1 MTPQAPNTLI
11 AHKAISLA
19 SELSNSEKR
28 VAAAIIDH
36 FNRRTGQCDP
46 SLDCI
51 AELIGMSRRTVM
63 RATDRLQKLGF
74 IRRIR
79 HGGHYHRNS
88 YEPVWSRFLQVEVDW
103 KGRRSARRA
112 RFDAPKLS
120 SCSGQSRHVG
130 GDTADPQTFPS
141 NILKETSNEE
151 ALLQKPDARS
161 PLNDKSGSAI
171 EANLRP
177 NPPDR
182 ERTYRPFGSTPSST
196 AARDAAERRWNNE
209 LTNYFR
215 DRPSIYSRI
224 VEAIDVTLMNA
235 VTDAELSHRG
245 SGLRH
250 LMDELLRRNV
260 IDQQP
265 PVRDE
270 RPRGAQKVWR
280 GRGRTGRVAAHFF
293 TQNSENIFF
302 KGHCV
307 GKIEPKR

>member
-51 AELIGMSRRTVM
+51 AELIGMSRRTVI

-88 YEPVWSRFLQVEVDW
+88 YEPVWSRFLQVEADW
-103 KGRRSARRA
+103 KSRRSARRA

-120 SCSGQSRHVG
+120 SCSGQSRHVA

-141 NILKETSNEE
+141 NNLKETSDAEG
-151 ALLQKPDARS
+151 LLQKHDARS
-161 PLNDKSGSAI
+161 PSNDKRGSAI
-171 EANLRP
+171 EANLRS
-177 NPPDR
+177 NPPNR
-182 ERTYRPFGSTPSST
+182 ERTYRQPPSTSSLT
-196 AARDAAERRWNNE
+196 AARDAAERRWNSE
-209 LTNYFR
+209 LTSNFR
-215 DRPSIYSRI
+215 DQPSIYSRI
-224 VEAIDVTLMNA
+224 VEAIDVKLMNA
-235 VTDAELSHRG
+235 ATEAELRHRG
-245 SGLRH
+245 SGLGF
-250 LMDELLRRNV
+250 LIDELLSRNV
-260 IDQQP
+260 IVAP
-265 PVRDE
+265 PLERDE
-270 RPRGAQKVWR
+270 GPQGGIKTLE
-280 GRGRTGRVAAHFF
+280 G
-293 TQNSENIFF
+293 
-302 KGHCV
+302 
-307 GKIEPKR
+307 

>member
-1 MTPQAPNTLI
+1 MTPQAPNTLM

-51 AELIGMSRRTVM
+51 AELICMSRRTVI

-88 YEPVWSRFLQVEVDW
+88 YEPVWSRFCQVEADW

-112 RFDAPKLS
+112 RLGAPNLS
-120 SCSGQSRHVG
+120 PCWSQSRHVG
-130 GDTADPQTFPS
+130 GDTAATQTFPIS
-141 NILKETSNEE
+141 ILKETSQGE
-151 ALLQKPDARS
+151 ASLQKPDARS
-161 PLNDKSGSAI
+161 PPHDKRGLAM

-177 NPPDR
+177 KPPNR
-182 ERTYRPFGSTPSST
+182 AQTYRPSGSTPSST

-209 LTNYFR
+209 LTDHFCNQ
-215 DRPSIYSRI
+215 PSIYSRI
-224 VEAIDVTLMNA
+224 VEAIDVSLMNA
-235 VTDAELSHRG
+235 VTDAELSERG
-245 SGLRH
+245 SGLKH
-250 LMDELLRRNV
+250 LMDELFRRNV
-260 IDQQP
+260 IDQP
-265 PVRDE
+265 TPVRDE
-270 RPRGAQKVWR
+270 RPQG
-280 GRGRTGRVAAHFF
+280 G
-293 TQNSENIFF
+293 
-302 KGHCV
+302 
-307 GKIEPKR
+307 PKSLEE

>member
-1 MTPQAPNTLI
+1 MTPQAPNTLL
-11 AHKAISLA
+11 AHKAINLA
-19 SELSNSEKR
+19 SELSSSEKR

-88 YEPVWSRFLQVEVDW
+88 YEPVWSRFLQVEADW

-112 RFDAPKLS
+112 RLGAPNLS
-120 SCSGQSRHVG
+120 PCSSQSRHVV
-130 GDTADPQTFPS
+130 GDTAAPQTFPS
-141 NILKETSNEE
+141 NILKETSNGE
-151 ALLQKPDARS
+151 ALLQRPDARG
-161 PLNDKSGSAI
+161 PLHDKRGLAM

-177 NPPDR
+177 NPPNR
-182 ERTYRPFGSTPSST
+182 ARAYRPFGSTPSST
-196 AARDAAERRWNNE
+196 AARDAAERRWNSE
-209 LTNYFR
+209 LTSHFR
-215 DRPSIYSRI
+215 NQPSIYSRI
-224 VEAIDVTLMNA
+224 VEAIDVSLMNA
-235 VTDAELSHRG
+235 VTDAELSDRG
-245 SGLRH
+245 SGFKH

-260 IDQQP
+260 VDQRP

-270 RPRGAQKVWR
+270 RPRG
-280 GRGRTGRVAAHFF
+280 G
-293 TQNSENIFF
+293 
-302 KGHCV
+302 
-307 GKIEPKR
+307 PKSLEG

>member
-1 MTPQAPNTLI
+1 MIPQAPNTLI

-51 AELIGMSRRTVM
+51 AELIGMSRRTVI

-74 IRRIR
+74 VRRIR

-88 YEPVWSRFLQVEVDW
+88 YEPVWSRFLQVEADW
-103 KGRRSARRA
+103 RSRRSARRA

-130 GDTADPQTFPS
+130 GDTAGPQTFTI
-141 NILKETSNEE
+141 NLLKETSGEGE
-151 ALLQKPDARS
+151 LLQKSYGRS
-161 PLNDKSGSAI
+161 VSNDQRGLAI

-177 NPPDR
+177 NPPNR
-182 ERTYRPFGSTPSST
+182 ERAYRQPTSTPSSR
-196 AARDAAERRWNNE
+196 AAYDAAERRWNGYLMNQ
-209 LTNYFR
+209 FR
-215 DRPSIYSRI
+215 DQPSIYSRI

-235 VTDAELSHRG
+235 TTEAELRHRG
-245 SGLRH
+245 SGLSF
-250 LMDELLRRNV
+250 LIDELLARNV
-260 IDQQP
+260 IARP
-265 PVRDE
+265 PLVRDE
-270 RPRGAQKVWR
+270 TPQGGPK
-280 GRGRTGRVAAHFF
+280 
-293 TQNSENIFF
+293 SL
-302 KGHCV
+302 
-307 GKIEPKR
+307 EP